1 MQSLIYY
8 NEPEGSKFD
17 WRKLLHVNLFNATE
31 GKYAAALLD
40 VK

>member
-31 GKYAAALLD
+31 GVNTLQRCWT
-40 VK
+40 